1 MIYLLDANVLI
12 ALIDQDHVH
21 HAHAQAWF
29 QRTAPEGWAT
39 CPMTENAFVRIA
51 GKPSYKMPGT
61 FSDMADL
68 LVRVCARPGHVFWS
82 DSISLATSPL
92 IDTRRIAGHGQIAD
106 VYLLALAVQNGGKL
120 ATFDRRIAASAVKG
134 GVEALVVI
142 NALDP

>member
-12 ALIDQDHVH
+12 ALIDPDHVH
-21 HAHAQAWF
+21 SHHAKAWF
-29 QRTAPEGWAT
+29 ERVAPEGWAT

-51 GKPSYKMPGT
+51 GKASYKMPGT

-68 LVRVCARPGHVFWS
+68 LVRVRDRPGHVFWP
-82 DSISLATSPL
+82 DNISLVSSPL
-92 IDTRRIAGHGQIAD
+92 IDTRRIVGHGQIAD

-134 GVEALVVI
+134 GPEALVVI
-142 NALDP
+142 ESPET

>member
-1 MIYLLDANVLI
+1 LIYLLDANVLI
-12 ALIDQDHVH
+12 ALIDPDHVH
-21 HAHAQAWF
+21 SAYAKAWF
-29 QRTAPEGWAT
+29 ESTVDEGWAT

-68 LVRVCARPGHVFWS
+68 LVRVCGRPGHVFWP
-82 DSISLATSPL
+82 DSISLVSNPL

-120 ATFDRRIAASAVKG
+120 ATFDRRIAASAVRG
-134 GVEALVVI
+134 GTDALLVI
-142 NALDP
+142 ESLDA